1 MTMKETQ
8 VYSSELKTSQLRD
21 KLMAEGLQS
30 SDLHSDPVKQFERWY
45 GETCATDLPESSAM
59 ILATVDKEGQPFQ
72 RTVLLK
78 SFDQQG
84 FIFFTNYSS
93 RKAQHIEDNNK
104 VSLLF
109 PWHSMG
115 RQVKITG
122 VAEKIPTSE
131 SLKYFLSRPRGSQ
144 IGAWASHQSKVVKNR
159 ALLDAMFDEMKH
171 KFLDGDIPLPSFW
184 GGYRI
189 SPKTIEFWQARDSRL
204 HDRFF
209 YSKSDSDNWENER
222 LAP

>member
-1 MTMKETQ
+1 M
-8 VYSSELKTSQLRD
+8 YDSSLKTSQLRD
-21 KLMAEGLQS
+21 KLMAEGLQRAN
-30 SDLHSDPVKQFERWY
+30 LHIDPIKQFETWY
-45 GETCATDLPESSAM
+45 GEICSTDLPESSAM
-59 ILATVDKEGQPFQ
+59 ILATVDEHSQPWQ

-78 SFDQQG
+78 TFDENG
-84 FIFFTNYSS
+84 FVFFTNYSS
-93 RKAQHIEDNNK
+93 RKAEQIKHNNK

-109 PWHSMG
+109 PWHPMG
-115 RQVKITG
+115 RQVKVTG
-122 VAEKIPTSE
+122 TAEKISTAE

-171 KFLDGDIPLPSFW
+171 KFVDGEIPLPSFW

-189 SPKTIEFWQARDSRL
+189 EPKTLEFWQARDSRL
-204 HDRFF
+204 HDRFI
-209 YSKSDSDNWENER
+209 YTKNDSNEWFNER

>member
-1 MTMKETQ
+1 MYTE
-8 VYSSELKTSQLRD
+8 SFKTTQLRD
-21 KLMAEGLQS
+21 KLMSEGLQS
-30 SDLHSDPVKQFERWY
+30 SKLNADPIKQFESWY
-45 GETCATDLPESSAM
+45 TETCSTDISESSAM
-59 ILATVDKEGQPFQ
+59 ILATVDAEGQPWQ

-78 SFDQQG
+78 EYDEKG
-84 FIFFTNYSS
+84 FVFFTNYSS
-93 RKAQHIEDNNK
+93 RKAGHIEINNK

-109 PWHSMG
+109 PWHPLG
-115 RQVKITG
+115 RQVKVSGT
-122 VAEKIPTSE
+122 AEKISTAE

-171 KFLDGDIPLPSFW
+171 KFSDGEIPLPSFW

-189 SPKTIEFWQARDSRL
+189 EPKTIEFWQARDSRL
-204 HDRFF
+204 HDRFI
-209 YSKSDSDNWENER
+209 YRRDDAGNWSSEPER

>member
-1 MTMKETQ
+1 M
-8 VYSSELKTSQLRD
+8 YDDSLKTSQLRD
-21 KLMAEGLQS
+21 KLMAEGLLGS
-30 SDLHSDPVKQFERWY
+30 SLHSDPIKQFERWY
-45 GETCATDLPESSAM
+45 GETCETDQPEPSAM
-59 ILATVDKEGQPFQ
+59 ILATVDKDGQPLQ

-78 SFDQQG
+78 SFDEKG

-93 RKAQHIEDNNK
+93 RKAQHIAENNK

-109 PWHSMG
+109 PWYSMG

-122 VAEKIPTSE
+122 TAEKISTAD
-131 SLKYFLSRPRGSQ
+131 SLIYFLSRPRGSQ

-171 KFLDGDIPLPSFW
+171 KFKDGEIPLPSFW

-189 SPKTIEFWQARDSRL
+189 EPKTIEFWQARDSRL
-204 HDRFF
+204 HDRFM
-209 YSKSDSDNWENER
+209 YSRDKTGSWSTQPER

>member
-1 MTMKETQ
+1 M
-8 VYSSELKTSQLRD
+8 YSASLKTSQLRD
-21 KLMAEGLQS
+21 KLMAEGMQGS
-30 SDLHSDPVKQFERWY
+30 ALHASPIKQFESWY
-45 GETCATDLPESSAM
+45 GETCATDLSESSAM
-59 ILATVDKEGQPFQ
+59 ILATVDKEGQPSQ

-78 SFDQQG
+78 SFDEKG
-84 FIFFTNYSS
+84 FVFFTNYSS
-93 RKAQHIEDNNK
+93 RKAQHIAENNK

-115 RQVKITG
+115 RQVNIIG
-122 VAEKIPTSE
+122 AAEKISSAD

-159 ALLDAMFDEMKH
+159 ALLDAMFDEMKQ
-171 KFLDGDIPLPSFW
+171 KFIKGKIPLPSFW

-189 SPKTIEFWQARDSRL
+189 EPKTIEFWQARDSRL
-204 HDRFF
+204 HDRFI
-209 YSKSDSDNWENER
+209 YTKNDSGDWNHER

>member
-1 MTMKETQ
+1 M
-8 VYSSELKTSQLRD
+8 YDDSLKTSQLRD
-21 KLMAEGLQS
+21 KLMAEGLLGS
-30 SDLHSDPVKQFERWY
+30 SLHSDPIKQFEHWY
-45 GETCATDLPESSAM
+45 GETCETDQPESSAM
-59 ILATVDKEGQPFQ
+59 ILATVDKEGQPLQ

-78 SFDQQG
+78 SFDENG

-93 RKAQHIEDNNK
+93 RKAQHIAENNK

-109 PWHSMG
+109 PWYSMG

-122 VAEKIPTSE
+122 VAEKISTAD

-171 KFLDGDIPLPSFW
+171 KFHDGEIPLPSFW

-189 SPKTIEFWQARDSRL
+189 QPNTIEFWQARDSRL
-204 HDRFF
+204 HDRFI
-209 YSKSDSDNWENER
+209 YTKNESGDWVNDR